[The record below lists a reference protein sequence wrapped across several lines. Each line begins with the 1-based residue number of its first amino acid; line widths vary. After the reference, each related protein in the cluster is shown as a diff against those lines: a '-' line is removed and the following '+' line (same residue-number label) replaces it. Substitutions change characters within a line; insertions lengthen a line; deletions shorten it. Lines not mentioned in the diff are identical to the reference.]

1 VTKPEN
7 KGGDGVLSQRLLA
20 RTLGVDAKCVRVEGV
35 GLVDENVEIRLRPR
49 IKHRWRCPH
58 CQSRCPGYDPGRERR
73 WRALDFG
80 RAKVF
85 VVAHVPRVSCPEHG
99 VVVAAVPWARHG
111 ARHTLAF
118 EQLAAWCAVEMSS
131 TAAARLLRCT
141 WRTIGQI
148 ITRVVS
154 DLNDED
160 LLAGVR
166 RIGVDEISYRR
177 HYRYLLVVVDHDRR
191 RLIHA
196 TDGAHPTS
204 LNAFFDLLGEER
216 TQAIT
221 HVSADGAAWIARTV
235 EKRCPQAVMCMDTFH
250 VVQWAGDALDLVR
263 REIWNEVRERRH
275 RAGRRAHGE
284 GKVLNE
290 ARWSLWKKPE
300 NLSDAERARL
310 DYIAATHPRL
320 HRAWALKEGLRVAV
334 TSTGPGAVA
343 ALDRW
348 IGWAQ
353 RCRIAQFVRL
363 ARRIREYR
371 SAIVATIEHGLT
383 NALVES
389 FNTKI
394 RLITRRA
401 FGFHN
406 VNALISLARLT
417 LSGQRPELPT

>member
-1 VTKPEN
+1 M
-7 KGGDGVLSQRLLA
+7 LSQRLLA
-20 RTLGVDAKCVRVEGV
+20 RTLGVDAKSVRVEEV
-35 GLVDENVEIRLRPR
+35 ELVEESVEIRLRPR

-85 VVAHVPRVSCPEHG
+85 VVARDPRVSCSEHG

-141 WRTIGQI
+141 WRTVGQI
-148 ITRVVS
+148 IARVVA
-154 DLNDED
+154 DLDDDE
-160 LLAGVR
+160 LLEGVT
-166 RIGVDEISYRR
+166 RIGIDEISYRR
-177 HYRYLLVVVDHDRR
+177 RYRFLLVVVDHDRR

-196 TDGAHPTS
+196 VNGANGDS
-204 LNAFFDLLGEER
+204 LGGFFDLLGEEK
-216 TQAIT
+216 TAAIT
-221 HVSADGAAWIARTV
+221 HVSADGAPWIKKIVT
-235 EKRCPQAVMCMDTFH
+235 KRCPNAILCADTFH
-250 VVQWAGDALDLVR
+250 VVKWAGDALDQVR
-263 REIWNEVRERRH
+263 RDTWNAVRERRRH
-275 RAGRRAHGE
+275 GHQSARGE
-284 GKVLNE
+284 GKVLNDS
-290 ARWSLWKKPE
+290 RWSLWKKPE
-300 NLSDAERARL
+300 NLNDSERARL

-334 TSTGPGAVA
+334 TGTGPGAVA

-348 IGWAQ
+348 VAWAQ
-353 RCRIAQFVRL
+353 RSRIAPFVRL
-363 ARRIREYR
+363 ARRMREYR

-406 VNALISLARLT
+406 VNALIALARLT
-417 LSGQRPELPT
+417 LSGQRPKLPT